1 VSYFIL
7 SSDDEIINANN
18 PMDRTYSTHAV
29 DGKCLHMNIAQKFE
43 RKIYIGGPR
52 SKWQDNIKMNPKKA
66 GYKYVN

>member
-1 VSYFIL
+1 
-7 SSDDEIINANN
+7 
-18 PMDRTYSTHAV
+18 MDRTYSTHAV